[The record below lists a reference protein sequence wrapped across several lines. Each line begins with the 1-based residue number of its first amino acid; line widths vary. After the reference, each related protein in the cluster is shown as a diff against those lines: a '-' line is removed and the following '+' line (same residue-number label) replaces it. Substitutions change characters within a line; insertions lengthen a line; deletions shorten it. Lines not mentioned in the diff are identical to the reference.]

1 MMTFFKYPN
10 ATYLTHTVFKQIL
23 ENLKGLSSLIDSKK
37 TVQNLPDQY
46 CLYLMLQILTAN
58 FKALSFCSISLP
70 DIMDDTTY
78 QSFLTAYRQ
87 CIVKIIENGYSQD
100 FEEGEHRSEIEKLWQ
115 EIYQMCLNIL
125 SSSINLIYSN
135 ITDIAKSLKLDSI
148 ENEKQAENCSIS
160 LNYLA

>member
-1 MMTFFKYPN
+1 
-10 ATYLTHTVFKQIL
+10 V
-23 ENLKGLSSLIDSKK
+23 NLDRTSGLIDSKK
-37 TVQNLPDQY
+37 TSSNLTDQY
-46 CLYLMLQILTAN
+46 CLYLMLKILTAN

-70 DIMDDTTY
+70 DIMDEETY
-78 QSFLTAYRQ
+78 QDFLRAYRD

-100 FEEGEHRSEIEKLWQ
+100 FEEGDDKQEIEKLWK

-135 ITDIAKSLKLDSI
+135 ITDVAKSLKFEVLAD
-148 ENEKQAENCSIS
+148 EKQAENSSIS